1 MEIEVNKPK
10 SRSKS
15 MLSGLMFLLSLIK
28 GMMVKLKQ
36 QNSARRLA
44 SLGGS
49 EPQLKSISRRRCLP
63 SR

>member
-15 MLSGLMFLLSLIK
+15 MLSGLIFLLSLIK

-49 EPQLKSISRRRCLP
+49 EPQLKSIPRRR
-63 SR
+63 S